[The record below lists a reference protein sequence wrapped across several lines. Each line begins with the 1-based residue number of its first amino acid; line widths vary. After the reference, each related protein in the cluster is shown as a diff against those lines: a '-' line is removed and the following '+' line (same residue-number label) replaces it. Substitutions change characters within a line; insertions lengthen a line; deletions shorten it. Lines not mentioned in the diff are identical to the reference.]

1 MPSEQM
7 LGTGRMNRTGAT
19 ATITMP
25 KEALEHWDPG
35 EDGVDMVW
43 FTDGTRL
50 FAVPK
55 ADVCVADGGDSDGQ

>member
-1 MPSEQM
+1 MTDKEDM
-7 LGTGRMNRTGAT
+7 LGTGRMNRTGGT

-25 KEALEHWDPG
+25 KAALEVWEPG
-35 EDGVDMVW
+35 ENGLDMVW

-55 ADVCVADGGDSDGQ
+55 SEVGVSQADPE

>member
-1 MPSEQM
+1 MGQTGYATMSERM
-7 LGTGRMNRTGAT
+7 LGTGRMNKTGGT

-25 KEALEHWDPG
+25 KEAVELWEPG
-35 EDGVDMVW
+35 DDGIDMVW

-55 ADVCVADGGDSDGQ
+55 DDVTVKE

>member
-1 MPSEQM
+1 MV
-7 LGTGRMNRTGAT
+7 GTGRMNKTGGT

-25 KEALEHWDPG
+25 KECLELWNLDQNG
-35 EDGVDMVW
+35 LDVVW

-55 ADVCVADGGDSDGQ
+55 SEVGVR

>member
-1 MPSEQM
+1 MSDERM
-7 LGTGRMNRTGAT
+7 LGTGRMNHTGGS

-25 KEALEHWDPG
+25 KEALELWEPG
-35 EDGVDMVW
+35 DDGVDMVW

-55 ADVCVADGGDSDGQ
+55 ADVEVAVDD